1 MPETI
6 AFIGG
11 GNMATSLIG
20 GLLAS
25 GHPPADVAVIEPDA
39 DKRAALTKRFDVR
52 AAAAP
57 AELLPQASIWVLA
70 VKPQIVATVVGELAS
85 LAGQVRPLV
94 ISIAAGVP
102 LAALARWLDA
112 DLPLV
117 RSMPNTPAL
126 IGAGITA
133 LFAGE
138 YVNDDQRE
146 AAETVLAG
154 AGETL
159 WVNREDDL
167 DAVTA
172 TSGSGPAYFFAFME
186 AMQAAAEELGLD
198 RDTAARLVRQTALG
212 AARMAVESGDSPT
225 TLRTNVTSPG
235 GTTERALTILDEGGF
250 DLLVAEAMRAAA
262 GRSRELAA
270 QIADQ

>member
-1 MPETI
+1 MPDTI

-20 GLLAS
+20 GLLAH
-25 GHPPADVAVIEPDA
+25 GHPPAGVAVIEPDA
-39 DKRAALTKRFDVR
+39 DKRTALTERFGVR
-52 AAAAP
+52 TTADS
-57 AELLPQASIWVLA
+57 AEVLPQASTWVLA
-70 VKPQIVATVVGELAS
+70 VKPQIMAAVVGDLAP
-85 LAGQVRPLV
+85 LAAQARPLV

-102 LAALARWLDA
+102 LAALSRWLDA

-138 YVNDDQRE
+138 HVSADQRA

-154 AGETL
+154 AGQTL
-159 WVNREDDL
+159 WVDREDDL

-172 TSGSGPAYFFAFME
+172 TSGSGPAYFFALME
-186 AMQAAAEELGLD
+186 AMQAAAEELGLEQ
-198 RDTAARLVRQTALG
+198 DTAARLVQQTALG